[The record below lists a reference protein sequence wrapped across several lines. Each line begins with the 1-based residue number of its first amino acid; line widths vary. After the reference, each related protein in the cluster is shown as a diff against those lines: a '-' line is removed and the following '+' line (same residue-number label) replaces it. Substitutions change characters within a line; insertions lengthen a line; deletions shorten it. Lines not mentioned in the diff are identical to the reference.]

1 MYIPG
6 LAPWTFDT
14 QIDTD
19 TVTTKVKKLPCIYIQ
34 PAYLQNASLGIYCK
48 HHRKVETLTVTW
60 PLVVRISL
68 TRPTHKEWMSFFGAP
83 NKTVSR
89 TRLCSN
95 TFCDHPFHS
104 MHENNRIS
112 ASRLSCRNNY
122 FKLIGRKHSSKVK
135 AKRKCHRGCEHKPKC
150 LPFRSSPSTEGRQQK
165 EMLAS
170 ICTAVVGG
178 LQSSGICTECS
189 LDFPVKTEKFTS
201 QKRVVTKLFNCVLL
215 SLQMR
220 TVS

>member
-68 TRPTHKEWMSFFGAP
+68 TRRTHKEWMSFFRRP
-83 NKTVSR
+83 EQDSI
-89 TRLCSN
+89 
-95 TFCDHPFHS
+95 PHS
-104 MHENNRIS
+104 FVFQ
-112 ASRLSCRNNY
+112 Y
-122 FKLIGRKHSSKVK
+122 FLR
-135 AKRKCHRGCEHKPKC
+135 
-150 LPFRSSPSTEGRQQK
+150 PSVP
-165 EMLAS
+165 LYA
-170 ICTAVVGG
+170 
-178 LQSSGICTECS
+178 
-189 LDFPVKTEKFTS
+189 
-201 QKRVVTKLFNCVLL
+201 
-215 SLQMR
+215 
-220 TVS
+220 